1 MHDSQGLEGKH
12 SYVRYCL
19 CLPIVL
25 LKSPSFHASEQNQYN
40 KTTSNSNSWK
50 RPPVEEALCKLATHY
65 ARVRSR
71 HCTDEAEVT
80 EHIVGLTYSLANCK
94 FRKPLTWL
102 SVHANGSNI
111 SKGCVD
117 KDRIKKSAWLK
128 SLVAIPGVSP
138 GQAIAI
144 EKKYP
149 SMRSL
154 LNVYMDDSK
163 SVSAALLTG
172 SK

>member
-1 MHDSQGLEGKH
+1 MLILQIICN
-12 SYVRYCL
+12 R
-19 CLPIVL
+19 
-25 LKSPSFHASEQNQYN
+25 
-40 KTTSNSNSWK
+40 
-50 RPPVEEALCKLATHY
+50 
-65 ARVRSR
+65 
-71 HCTDEAEVT
+71 
-80 EHIVGLTYSLANCK
+80 
-94 FRKPLTWL
+94 
-102 SVHANGSNI
+102 
-111 SKGCVD
+111 
-117 KDRIKKSAWLK
+117 LK